1 MPIDELQ
8 YKSDSDH
15 LGLVQTPKVKGHGP
29 QTRPTLFRYQPKV
42 ESQVTHISDQL
53 ATNSCLGV
61 VRKGEW
67 SDGRWVGGVDKRM
80 GSHNPLSDLEIP

>member
-29 QTRPTLFRYQPKV
+29 QQPTLLQMPAESWIPGYPHFRPAGYNFMCGGWWER
-42 ESQVTHISDQL
+42 ESVQM
-53 ATNSCLGV
+53 G
-61 VRKGEW
+61 
-67 SDGRWVGGVDKRM
+67 DG
-80 GSHNPLSDLEIP
+80 

>member
-29 QTRPTLFRYQPKV
+29 QQPTLLQMPA
-42 ESQVTHISDQL
+42 ES
-53 ATNSCLGV
+53 
-61 VRKGEW
+61 
-67 SDGRWVGGVDKRM
+67 
-80 GSHNPLSDLEIP
+80 